1 VRFFGIADKRENEI
15 ASNLTTLEHLE
26 KEHKKE
32 VIYYS
37 S

>member
-26 KEHKKE
+26 KEHKKK
-32 VIYYS
+32 
-37 S
+37 